1 MSATPFGGRWLALGH
16 ELFDALRE
24 LSADGDGVTRGSYS
38 SAEDAAHML
47 IANTSSRHG
56 LTVWTDQAC
65 NTWIELEGT
74 EPAESSVVIGSHL
87 DSVRQGGNFDGAAGV
102 VAGLVTLLHLAD
114 GPRLRR
120 SVRTVAFRGE
130 ESAWFGTCYVGSRA
144 LVGLLTTEMLDAL
157 STERVPLRVAMAEA
171 GADLDTI
178 QAGLPLIDVNSIA
191 KYFELHIEQ
200 GPVLV
205 DAATPLGAV
214 TGIRGNHRYSRVEWS
229 GKAGHSGAV
238 PHSLRRDAVFGAVQW
253 LAEVEDLWHAEE
265 SQGADL
271 VVTAGVLGTD
281 PLKHAV
287 TRIPDFVRVSLDIR
301 SVDRSTLRRVSRR
314 VEILAEQIADARGLS
329 VALGQRVETPPA
341 EINKAS
347 SEAILEVAAE
357 LGHRAIAL
365 PSGAGHDAA
374 ALAEAGIPISMIFI
388 RNRHGS
394 HNPMEAMDLDDFDAG
409 VEVLLRVVEGVAT

>member
-1 MSATPFGGRWLALGH
+1 
-16 ELFDALRE
+16 
-24 LSADGDGVTRGSYS
+24 
-38 SAEDAAHML
+38 ML
-47 IANTSSRHG
+47 MANTSSRHG
-56 LTVWTDQAC
+56 LKVWTDQAR

-102 VAGLVTLLHLAD
+102 VAGLVTLLRLRD
-114 GPRLRR
+114 GARLRR
-120 SVRTVAFRGE
+120 SIRTVAFRGE

-171 GADLDTI
+171 GADLDPI
-178 QAGLPLIDVNSIA
+178 DAGLPLIDPHSIV

-229 GKAGHSGAV
+229 GEAGHSGAV
-238 PHSLRRDAVFGAVQW
+238 PHLLRHDAVFGAVQW
-253 LAEVEDLWHAEE
+253 LAEIEDLWHAEE
-265 SQGADL
+265 SRGGDL
-271 VVTAGVLGTD
+271 VITAGVLGTD

-287 TRIPDFVRVSLDIR
+287 TRIPEFVRVSLDIR
-301 SVDRSTLRRVSRR
+301 SVDQATLRRVSSR
-314 VEILAEQIADARGLS
+314 VEILARQIADARGLS
-329 VALGQRVETPPA
+329 VTLGQRVETPPA
-341 EINKAS
+341 EIDSAT
-347 SEAILEVAAE
+347 SETILEVARS
-357 LGHRAIAL
+357 LGHRAMAL

-409 VEVLLRVVEGVAT
+409 VEVLLRVVEGAAT